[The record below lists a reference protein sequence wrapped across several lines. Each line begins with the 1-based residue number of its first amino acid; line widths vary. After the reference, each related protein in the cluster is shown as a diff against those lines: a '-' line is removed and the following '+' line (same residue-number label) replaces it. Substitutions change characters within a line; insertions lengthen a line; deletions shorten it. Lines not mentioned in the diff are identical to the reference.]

1 MLYIP
6 NSIYMITSPIRLIVL
21 YPLNVVKQYG
31 RAHISIKPCRIIGTH
46 RLFVLVYI
54 APKYKPIP
62 IVEITLNRITIGTMP
77 IIPGICPN
85 PKTTDDTH
93 MAMTA

>member
-62 IVEITLNRITIGTMP
+62 IVEI
-77 IIPGICPN
+77 
-85 PKTTDDTH
+85 K
-93 MAMTA
+93 